1 MTAGPDSSGADP
13 SGQAETGEAGQAPA
27 AGSGEAGQA
36 QAGGSGRAG
45 AGGPGQ
51 GAPEGSGRGP
61 SDARKT
67 WSDAAGQA
75 WSEAAAEAGALDLLL
90 TDAALG
96 MARRFRPDG
105 SVLRFGLG
113 LARHPRAVGRQTA
126 ALAGELRNVATG
138 RSEITPSRRD
148 RRFSDP
154 AWTQN
159 PVLKRTVQAYLA
171 AGQAAESLLA
181 AAGLDWRDSERMRF
195 LMTNVVAA
203 AAPSNNP
210 VLSPA
215 GWKALIDTGGMSA
228 VRGFRSMVADLATAP
243 RIPTMVEP
251 GAFEVGK
258 DLAVTPGAVIHR
270 TDVFEL
276 IQYQPATET
285 VHRYPVLIVPP
296 MINKY
301 YIVDLA
307 PGRSMVEYLLEEG
320 HQVFVVS
327 WRNPDGRHRDW
338 DLDTYGRAVVDALD
352 AVRII
357 SNAGK
362 ASICALCSGGIVS
375 SMVAAHLN
383 AIGQLGGVAS
393 LCLGVTVLDQSRAGT
408 AAAMIDQ
415 TTAAA
420 AMAASRTR
428 GYLDGRALAE
438 VFAWLRPDDL
448 IWNYWVN
455 NYLQGKE
462 PPPFDILYWNADTTR
477 LPAALH
483 RDFINLALEN
493 ALTKPGQA
501 KMLGSPVDLSKVD
514 VDSYVIAGVA
524 DHICPWQS
532 CYRSTQ
538 MLGGSAKFV
547 LSTSGHIAS
556 MVNPPGNPKA
566 TFQTAASNPADPR
579 WWLEQAET
587 VPGSW
592 WPDYSSWLGERSG
605 GQKKAPVRLGRK
617 TFPVLCPAPGTYV
630 LDR

>member
-1 MTAGPDSSGADP
+1 VTTAAARARRQWPDAV
-13 SGQAETGEAGQAPA
+13 
-27 AGSGEAGQA
+27 
-36 QAGGSGRAG
+36 
-45 AGGPGQ
+45 
-51 GAPEGSGRGP
+51 
-61 SDARKT
+61 
-67 WSDAAGQA
+67 GQA
-75 WSEAAAEAGALDLLL
+75 WSDAAAEAGALDLLL
-90 TDAALG
+90 ADAALG
-96 MARRFRPDG
+96 MLRRFRPDG

-113 LARHPRAVGRQTA
+113 LARHPVAAGREGRSLA
-126 ALAGELRNVATG
+126 AELRLIARGQSGIAPG
-138 RSEITPSRRD
+138 RKD

-154 AWTQN
+154 AWAEN

-171 AGQAAESLLA
+171 AGQTADSLLA
-181 AAGLDWRDSERMRF
+181 IADLNWRDGERMRF
-195 LMTNVVAA
+195 LLTNLIAA

-215 GWKALIDTGGMSA
+215 AWKALIDTGGLSA
-228 VRGFRSMVADLATAP
+228 VRGLRSLLADLATAP
-243 RIPTMVEP
+243 RIPAMVEP

-258 DLAVTPGAVIHR
+258 DLAVTPGAVVHR
-270 TDVFEL
+270 TEVFEL
-276 IQYQPATET
+276 IQYEPVTES

-307 PGRSMVEYLLEEG
+307 PGRSMAEYLVAQG
-320 HQVFVVS
+320 HQVFVIS
-327 WRNPDGRHRDW
+327 WRNPDKRHRDW
-338 DLDTYGRAVVDALD
+338 DLDTYGQAVIEALD

-357 SNAGK
+357 GNTGK
-362 ASICALCSGGIVS
+362 VSICGLCSGGIVA
-375 SMVAAHLN
+375 SMVAAHLGE
-383 AIGQLGGVAS
+383 IGRQDGFAS
-393 LCLGVTVLDQSRAGT
+393 LCLGVAVLDQSRAGT
-408 AAAMIDQ
+408 AGAMINE

-420 AMAASRTR
+420 AMAASGAR

-455 NYLQGKE
+455 NYLQGRP

-483 RDFINLALEN
+483 RDFIELALAN
-493 ALTKPGQA
+493 ALTLPGKA
-501 KMLGSPVDLSKVD
+501 TMLGSPVDLGTVD
-514 VDSYVIAGVA
+514 ADSYVIAGVA

-538 MLGGSAKFV
+538 LLGGNAKFV

-566 TFQTAASNPADPR
+566 TFQTATSNPADPR
-579 WWLEQAET
+579 DWLAEATT
-587 VPGSW
+587 VTGSW
-592 WPDYSSWLGERSG
+592 WPDYASWLAERSG
-605 GQKKAPVRLGRK
+605 GQKKAPRSLGRRA
-617 TFPVLCPAPGTYV
+617 FPVLCAAPGTYV

>member
-1 MTAGPDSSGADP
+1 MTAGPDSAG
-13 SGQAETGEAGQAPA
+13 AGQPGA
-27 AGSGEAGQA
+27 AGSAHRGARPWPEAV
-36 QAGGSGRAG
+36 S
-45 AGGPGQ
+45 
-51 GAPEGSGRGP
+51 
-61 SDARKT
+61 
-67 WSDAAGQA
+67 QA

-90 TDAALG
+90 ADAALG

-105 SVLRFGLG
+105 SVLRLAAG
-113 LARHPRAVGRQTA
+113 LARHPQAVGRDVA
-126 ALAGELRNVATG
+126 ALAAELRDVAAG
-138 RSEITPSRRD
+138 RSDLAPGRRD

-159 PVLKRTVQAYLA
+159 PLLRRAVQAYLA
-171 AGQAAESLLA
+171 AGRTAESLLA
-181 AAGLDWRDSERMRF
+181 TAELDWRDGERMRF
-195 LMTNVVAA
+195 LMTNLVAA

-215 GWKALIDTGGMSA
+215 GWKALIDTGGLSA
-228 VRGFRSMVADLATAP
+228 VRGFRSLLRDLAAPP

-251 GAFEVGK
+251 DAFEVGR
-258 DLAVTPGAVIHR
+258 DLAVTPGAVVHR

-276 IQYQPATET
+276 IQYRPVTES
-285 VHRYPVLIVPP
+285 VYRYPVLIVPP

-307 PGRSMVEYLLEEG
+307 PGRSMAEYLLGEG
-320 HQVFVVS
+320 HQVFVIS
-327 WRNPDGRHRDW
+327 WRNPDARHRDW
-338 DLDTYGRAVVDALD
+338 NLDSYGGAVAEALD

-357 SNAGK
+357 ANSGK

-383 AIGQLGGVAS
+383 AIGQQDALAS
-393 LCLGVTVLDQSRAGT
+393 LCLGVTVLDQARAGT
-408 AAAMIDQ
+408 AGAMIDE

-420 AMAASRTR
+420 AMAASRAR

-483 RDFINLALEN
+483 RDFINLALAN
-493 ALTKPGQA
+493 ALTRPGEA
-501 KMLGSPVDLSKVD
+501 KMLGSPVELGKVD

-538 MLGGSAKFV
+538 LLGGPAKFV

-566 TFQTAASNPADPR
+566 TFQTAESNPADPR
-579 WWLEQAET
+579 QWLEQAVT
-587 VPGSW
+587 VTGSW
-592 WPDYSSWLGERSG
+592 WPDYAAWLGERGG
-605 GQKKAPVRLGRK
+605 GQKKAPGKLGRK
-617 TFPVLCPAPGTYV
+617 TFPVLCAAPGTYV